1 MICSSRIVRITEF
14 PLVARFV
21 GVKTNDLIR
30 INYNFMGDFSGSLPD
45 SSISVFLAEFIRR
58 NGVSGRFSKS
68 FTSESFEFT
77 RFRIRE
83 RVTEK

>member
-1 MICSSRIVRITEF
+1 
-14 PLVARFV
+14 
-21 GVKTNDLIR
+21 
-30 INYNFMGDFSGSLPD
+30 MGDFSGSLPD